1 MKIKVIGQ
9 FAVALSSVVFYGL
22 VAAECASADRASSA
36 CRYPAGDA
44 WCARHG
50 GGNRYAY
57 KDGCVEETNTADTNS
72 ATRPPA
78 PAKSWSPVVAWDCGK
93 ARTPVEHLICANP
106 DVRAQDGRMGA
117 LYADLQARGR
127 LPERLQKAWLLGQR
141 NACDDADCL
150 RAVYAERIRYLES
163 LAMSAAV
170 AAETVGDTAADAPVV
185 GSPDAARETA
195 RRPSAPTAAEAAT
208 MQSPEPFPEPVQEPI
223 PDPIQEPAPMAEPAL
238 PMSAPSAQT
247 GIPMLPLPET
257 PTPAAGGDPTG
268 DAPRGA
274 SPGSSVKSGA
284 GVLLGAA
291 ALAIGFGLFAWRGRL
306 RVGASSRRGL
316 AVFAQRMQ
324 AAWGSRHG
332 GWRGLR
338 RLTQARADSSAGASA
353 AIPIRALVSVDLPLS
368 DDIMARLRALAR
380 PGEPL
385 SAVVARAVAALEQ
398 TAKPPPTA
406 AVPARPETGV

>member
-1 MKIKVIGQ
+1 MKIQVISQ
-9 FAVALSSVVFYGL
+9 CAVALSSVLFYGL
-22 VAAECASADRASSA
+22 VDAECERADRASSA

-78 PAKSWSPVVAWDCGK
+78 PAKSWSPVVDWDCGK

-106 DVRAQDGRMGA
+106 DVRTQDGRMGA

-141 NACDDADCL
+141 NACGDADCL

-163 LAMSAAV
+163 LAMPAAV
-170 AAETVGDTAADAPVV
+170 AAETAGDTAADAPVV

-195 RRPSAPTAAEAAT
+195 RRPSPPTAATAAT
-208 MQSPEPFPEPVQEPI
+208 LQSPEPFPEPI
-223 PDPIQEPAPMAEPAL
+223 PEPAPMAEPAL
-238 PMSAPSAQT
+238 PMPAPSAQT
-247 GIPMLPLPET
+247 GIPMLPLPEA
-257 PTPAAGGDPTG
+257 PTPAAGDDPTG

-284 GVLLGAA
+284 GVLLGVA

-324 AAWGSRHG
+324 AAWGSRRG

-338 RLTQARADSSAGASA
+338 RLTQARAGSSVGASA
-353 AIPIRALVSVDLPLS
+353 AMPIRALAPVDLPLS
-368 DDIMARLRALAR
+368 DDIIARLRALAR

-385 SAVVARAVAALEQ
+385 SAVVARAVAALEL
-398 TAKPPPTA
+398 TSKPPPTA
-406 AVPARPETGV
+406 AVPGRLDAGV